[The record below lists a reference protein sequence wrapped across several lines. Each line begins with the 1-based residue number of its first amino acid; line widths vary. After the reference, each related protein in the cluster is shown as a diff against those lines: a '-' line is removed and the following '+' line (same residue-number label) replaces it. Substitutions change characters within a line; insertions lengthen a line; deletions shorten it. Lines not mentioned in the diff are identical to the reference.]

1 MQVLGLG
8 WLAEVVPYLIPLII
22 LSEKWKATVLLTK
35 ITRLTTGLP
44 ERKYKTSYLPTSRE
58 IRSRYFKYAA
68 RSCFRNPRA
77 TPSSIRIKMIWTI
90 CTSYLSVKFIDFHS
104 IRGHP

>member
-35 ITRLTTGLP
+35 IARLTTGLP
-44 ERKYKTSYLPTSRE
+44 GRKDK
-58 IRSRYFKYAA
+58 
-68 RSCFRNPRA
+68 N
-77 TPSSIRIKMIWTI
+77 
-90 CTSYLSVKFIDFHS
+90 
-104 IRGHP
+104 